1 MKLKELKEKDIK
13 ELRIIAKDL
22 KTAMQG
28 ACMEVSMNKSSKTH
42 LINESKRDLA
52 RVYTIIREK
61 ELSE

>member
-42 LINESKRDLA
+42 LIN
-52 RVYTIIREK
+52 
-61 ELSE
+61 